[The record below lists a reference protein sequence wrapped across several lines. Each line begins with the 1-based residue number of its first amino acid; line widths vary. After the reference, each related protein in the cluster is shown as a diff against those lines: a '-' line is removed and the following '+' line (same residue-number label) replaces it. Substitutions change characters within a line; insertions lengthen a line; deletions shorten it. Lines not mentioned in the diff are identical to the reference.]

1 MKRKGVNVSAEAG
14 KRQRTAVKEM
24 READCVYDR
33 AAPYLLR
40 RLRQIFDEAGVLRR
54 DASHW
59 LQVACSKAQVQ
70 QMLDYLKDEGLA
82 QTTATA
88 AESAEGD
95 SKWPS
100 FEGWGSIIGEK
111 AELIAGHH
119 RVEAFKEYLRFRE
132 LPEEERWWV
141 NRELE
146 KVLDRDNNKPA
157 LQKDLIPALRAKYG
171 DKADKTSRVLEQRI
185 LNNVRKNA
193 NHFTSITLDHYLHEY
208 PGADGDAYGARF
220 GHKVWR
226 DVLSLVTS
234 FAGPTLQHKYIAGMV
249 LGSTRKISLPAI
261 AQTARDLISQD
272 FIAATKSTSFDG
284 SQAIDML
291 QKRYTIDYGSRKAG
305 SRAAALEDEYIPSFF
320 LDLLIIT
327 ENQPAFYTY
336 DYGANIE
343 IDVANQLRAV
353 PKETR
358 LQPAEEESDSEEEAV
373 EIGGSA
379 EDNKQ
384 SRSSTPGASAI
395 LQASYDYQ
403 NLFH

>member
-1 MKRKGVNVSAEAG
+1 MKRKGVNVSAEVG

-33 AAPYLLR
+33 AAPYLLVTARFPIDALTSEWSIGMNRPIDQAHKR

-54 DASHW
+54 DASHR

-70 QMLDYLKDEGLA
+70 QMLDHLKDEGLA

-88 AESAEGD
+88 AESAKGD

-111 AELIAGHH
+111 AELIAGHY
-119 RVEAFKEYLRFRE
+119 RVEAFKEYLRFPVSRFK
-132 LPEEERWWV
+132 
-141 NRELE
+141 ELE

-157 LQKDLIPALRAKYG
+157 LRKDLIPALRAKYG
-171 DKADKTSRVLEQRI
+171 DKADETSRVLEQRI
-185 LNNVRKNA
+185 LNDVRKNA

-261 AQTARDLISQD
+261 AQTARDLICSGMD
-272 FIAATKSTSFDG
+272 FEAFDDEWLNLSPLPDLWPSPSPAATATQLTNEPQSDDSLDDDSGDDDGLYGDASLGGLGDDCSESSFGDEE
-284 SQAIDML
+284 QVVV
-291 QKRYTIDYGSRKAG
+291 
-305 SRAAALEDEYIPSFF
+305 AAEQYS
-320 LDLLIIT
+320 
-327 ENQPAFYTY
+327 
-336 DYGANIE
+336 
-343 IDVANQLRAV
+343 
-353 PKETR
+353 
-358 LQPAEEESDSEEEAV
+358 
-373 EIGGSA
+373 
-379 EDNKQ
+379 
-384 SRSSTPGASAI
+384 
-395 LQASYDYQ
+395 
-403 NLFH
+403 